1 MRDILG
7 SCEGFD
13 WDEANSGKNWQK
25 HKVSKIECEQVFFN
39 SPLITAN
46 DEKHSESERR
56 WFLLGRTDMDR
67 KLFVVFTLRKN
78 LIRIIS
84 ARNMSKK
91 ERELYDEK
99 IKKDSE
105 V

>member
-1 MRDILG
+1 MRGILE

-13 WDEANSGKNWQK
+13 WDEANSDKNWLK

-39 SPLITAN
+39 SPLIIAD

-78 LIRIIS
+78 LIQVIS

>member
-1 MRDILG
+1 MR
-7 SCEGFD
+7 
-13 WDEANSGKNWQK
+13 K
-25 HKVSKIECEQVFFN
+25 CEQVFFN
-39 SPLITAN
+39 SPLIIAD

-56 WFLLGRTDMDR
+56 WYLLGRTDMDR
-67 KLFVVFTLRKN
+67 KLYVVFTLRKN
-78 LIRIIS
+78 LIRVIS

>member
-1 MRDILG
+1 MRDILEN
-7 SCEGFD
+7 CEGFD
-13 WDEANSGKNWQK
+13 WDEANSDKNWLK

-39 SPLITAN
+39 SPLIIAD
-46 DEKHSESERR
+46 DEKYSESERR
-56 WFLLGRTDMDR
+56 WFLLGRTDIDR

-78 LIRIIS
+78 LIRVIS

-99 IKKDSE
+99 VKKDSE

>member
-1 MRDILG
+1 MRDIIK

-13 WDEANSGKNWQK
+13 WDEANSDKNWLK

-39 SPLITAN
+39 SPLIIAD

-56 WFLLGRTDMDR
+56 WLLLGRTDMDR
-67 KLFVVFTLRKN
+67 KLFVVFALRNN
-78 LIRIIS
+78 LIRVIS

-91 ERELYDEK
+91 ERELYYEK
-99 IKKDSE
+99 IKSDSE

>member
-1 MRDILG
+1 MRGILE

-13 WDEANSGKNWQK
+13 WDEANSDKNWLK

-39 SPLITAN
+39 SPLIIAD

-78 LIRIIS
+78 LIRVIS